1 MKKLLTLFV
10 FLVIASMTTA
20 CGSPI
25 GLDIDSPDGVSGIAS
40 EIECPQP
47 GEEGWP
53 SPNSFLC
60 GEGEG

>member
-10 FLVIASMTTA
+10 LLVIAGMTTA
-20 CGSPI
+20 CGASPI

-40 EIECPQP
+40 EIECLQE

-53 SPNSFLC
+53 TPNSFLC
-60 GEGEG
+60 GEG